1 MPTHPFLSD
10 DWFDAVHEILTD
22 HATAGHTGPASDVVM
37 NLTVTE
43 TPFDQVRELHVGSRD
58 GTPLWGRE
66 HDAEAD
72 LSITVDYV
80 TAKDV
85 FVSGDGQAALAA
97 FMAGKVTVQGDLTKL
112 MFVVQDDETGPRA
125 RGIAETLQAITE

>member
-1 MPTHPFLSD
+1 MATYLFLSD
-10 DWFDAVHEILTD
+10 DWFDAVHEILTGQ
-22 HATAGHTGPASDVVM
+22 ATPGNAGATSNVVM

-43 TPFDQVRELHVGSRD
+43 TPFEETRELHVGSKD
-58 GTPLWGRE
+58 GVPLWGRA
-66 HDAEAD
+66 HDTQAD

-80 TAKDV
+80 TAKLV

-112 MFVVQDDETGPRA
+112 MTLVQDGESGLRA
-125 RGIAETLQAITE
+125 AGIAESLQAITD

>member
-1 MPTHPFLSD
+1 MPTHLFLSD
-10 DWFDAVHEILTD
+10 DWFDAVHEILLD
-22 HATAGHTGPASDVVM
+22 HATAGDAGAASDVIM

-43 TPFDQVRELHVGSRD
+43 TPFEEVRELHVGSR
-58 GTPLWGRE
+58 GGAPLWGRD
-66 HDAEAD
+66 HDTAAD

-80 TAKDV
+80 TAKGV

-112 MFVVQDDETGPRA
+112 MTLVQDGESGPRA
-125 RGIAETLQAITE
+125 AGIAESLQAITE